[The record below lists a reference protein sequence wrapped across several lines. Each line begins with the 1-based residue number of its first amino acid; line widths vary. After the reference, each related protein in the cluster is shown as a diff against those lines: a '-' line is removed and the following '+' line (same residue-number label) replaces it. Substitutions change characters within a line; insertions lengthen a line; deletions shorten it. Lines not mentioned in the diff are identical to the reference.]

1 MCFKHLVYSL
11 TVRVDVEQIFHDL
24 SILPPCRLLELI
36 WNELNILIKWY
47 YFVFSHTLQSNKSYK
62 CKMCFVLCCQKIIF
76 GRDLFYYFS
85 IRERGNTNSSFVSSV
100 IWIRTYYLIFKTSL
114 IKDRATSILMMWII
128 LLVIRQIDWQGLL
141 WKGKFYL
148 NYLLKVLRLFIRAY
162 LVALRRKN

>member
-62 CKMCFVLCCQKIIF
+62 CKMCFVLCCLEIIF
-76 GRDLFYYFS
+76 EYDLFYYFS
-85 IRERGNTNSSFVSSV
+85 VWKKGFTNRSPPLPPV
-100 IWIRTYYLIFKTSL
+100 IWIGTYNLFFKTLL
-114 IKDRATSILMMWII
+114 IKDRTTSIL
-128 LLVIRQIDWQGLL
+128 
-141 WKGKFYL
+141 
-148 NYLLKVLRLFIRAY
+148 LF
-162 LVALRRKN
+162 KKWCE